1 MKTEKVENKT
11 ELYFDYH
18 VYKYCVYNL
27 NFKQKIMN
35 FFSRIFHFVQG
46 KSRLVYFIR
55 RK

>member
-18 VYKYCVYNL
+18 VYKYFVYNL

-35 FFSRIFHFVQG
+35 FFFEFFILFKG
-46 KSRLVYFIR
+46 KVD
-55 RK
+55 